1 MVLSAL
7 PERAPDAAG
16 QLYDLAADPGE
27 TTNLFSEQAERRER
41 MQSLLAELKSSGRSA
56 PTGRVP
62 LGPAGVAAAVAARGK

>member
-1 MVLSAL
+1 M

-27 TTNLFSEQAERRER
+27 TINLFFEQAERRER
-41 MQSLLAELKSSGRSA
+41 MQVLLAELKSSGRSA
-56 PTGRVP
+56 PTERVP